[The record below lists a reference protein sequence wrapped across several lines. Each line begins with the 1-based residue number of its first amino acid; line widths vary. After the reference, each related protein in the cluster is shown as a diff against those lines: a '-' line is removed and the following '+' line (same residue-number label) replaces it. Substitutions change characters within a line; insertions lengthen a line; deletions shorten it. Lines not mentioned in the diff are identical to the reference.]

1 MQKNTHVRNNK
12 VTEMSNE
19 KEDVDFLVRM
29 VIVRANRRTYRFA
42 NQFWLIK
49 FKSSKSMT
57 RELKSS
63 LVPKSSHQQVTLENF
78 HFH

>member
-29 VIVRANRRTYRFA
+29 VIMRANRRTYGFA
-42 NQFWLIK
+42 DQFWLANQWRV
-49 FKSSKSMT
+49 S
-57 RELKSS
+57 
-63 LVPKSSHQQVTLENF
+63 
-78 HFH
+78 